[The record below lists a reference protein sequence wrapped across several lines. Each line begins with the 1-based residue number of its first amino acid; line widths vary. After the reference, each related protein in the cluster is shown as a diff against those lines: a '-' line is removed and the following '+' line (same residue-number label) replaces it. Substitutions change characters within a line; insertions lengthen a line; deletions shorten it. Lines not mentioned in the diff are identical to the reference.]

1 MSLLPRRSLAVL
13 SAVLAT
19 GLAACSPR
27 SAEAPASAPASASAA
42 AIPAATAAASTPQ
55 ANAPA
60 KAPKLSKDQAIGV
73 LLDLPELKAWSDK
86 IEQASNGKSHGALI
100 EFDATPF
107 QHKGKTYY
115 QFSFVENTPEAVQR
129 WENFLIA
136 PDDGEI
142 LIEDPISGEL
152 LSLARWRKEKQPL
165 RRAQ

>member
-13 SAVLAT
+13 SAILAA

-27 SAEAPASAPASASAA
+27 SAEAPAASAPASASAA
-42 AIPAATAAASTPQ
+42 APAGAAAPSAPP
-55 ANAPA
+55 ASAPA
-60 KAPKLSKDQAIGV
+60 QAAKLSKDQSIGV
-73 LLDLPELKAWSDK
+73 LMDLPELKAWSDK
-86 IEQASNGKSHGALI
+86 IEKSSNGKSHGALI

-107 QHKGKTYY
+107 KHKGKSYY

-136 PDDGEI
+136 PDGEI

-165 RRAQ
+165 QRAQ

>member
-1 MSLLPRRSLAVL
+1 MFPLSRRALAVL
-13 SAVLAT
+13 GAVLAAS
-19 GLAACSPR
+19 LAACSPR
-27 SAEAPASAPASASAA
+27 SAETPAAGASASASVPA
-42 AIPAATAAASTPQ
+42 ETSAPSAPPAA
-55 ANAPA
+55 APA
-60 KAPKLSKDQAIGV
+60 QAKKLSKDQAIGV

-86 IEQASNGKSHGALI
+86 IEKNSNGQSHGALI

-136 PDDGEI
+136 PDGGEI
-142 LIEDPISGEL
+142 LIEDQISGEL

-165 RRAQ
+165 QRIP

>member
-27 SAEAPASAPASASAA
+27 SADAPASAPASASAVA
-42 AIPAATAAASTPQ
+42 AVPAGSASAPQ
-55 ANAPA
+55 ASAPV
-60 KAPKLSKDQAIGV
+60 KAQRLSKDQAIGV

-107 QHKGKTYY
+107 QHKGKAYY

-165 RRAQ
+165 RRIQ